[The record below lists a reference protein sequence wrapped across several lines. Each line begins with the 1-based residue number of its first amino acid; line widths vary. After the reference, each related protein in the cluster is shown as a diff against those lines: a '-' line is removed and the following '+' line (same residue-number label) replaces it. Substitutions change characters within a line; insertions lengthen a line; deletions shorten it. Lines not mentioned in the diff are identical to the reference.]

1 LPRQYRTFTGDLDMK
16 STVIPII
23 RYADASHAIDWLQAA
38 FGLEPFLKVPGADG
52 RIEHARLVLG
62 DGMIAV
68 ASLDRQGPFEHRFR
82 SPETAGGVTQAI
94 CMMVRDPDQIYQM
107 AKTAG
112 ARIIDELADFQFG
125 GRTFS
130 CEDCES
136 HLWVFTSH
144 DHWKKVW

>member
-1 LPRQYRTFTGDLDMK
+1 MAEAPVCDRCDHNMK

-38 FGLEPFLKVPGADG
+38 FGFELFLKVPGANG

-62 DGMIAV
+62 DGMITV
-68 ASLDRQGPFEHRFR
+68 ASLDRQGSFESRFR
-82 SPETAGGVTQAI
+82 SPQAAGGATQAI
-94 CMMVRDPDQIYQM
+94 CMIVRDPDQIYQM
-107 AKTAG
+107 ATTAR

-144 DHWKKVW
+144 DHWEKLW